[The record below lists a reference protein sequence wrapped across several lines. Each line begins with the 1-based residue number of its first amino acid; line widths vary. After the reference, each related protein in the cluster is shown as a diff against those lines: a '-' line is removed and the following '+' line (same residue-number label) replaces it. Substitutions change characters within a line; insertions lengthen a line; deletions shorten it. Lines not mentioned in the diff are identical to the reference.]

1 MTLYT
6 DSAPQTRFAFTGDPF
21 VDSLYS
27 EQDYFRT
34 KWSTVSGGKTA
45 ISYSFAF
52 LNGVASKFTS
62 DYGKEP
68 TATQHF
74 GVTNAQVPG
83 IDLAFQRW
91 ADVANV
97 SFTKVAETA
106 VGVVGDVRIA
116 FSSEVPSSFWGYT
129 KIYSDGQDPSQGD
142 IWIEP
147 GIKDGTFQ
155 PYTYDFVAMM
165 HEIGHALGLDHPFEG
180 TKIIPAGYDDARYT
194 IMSYTDPKG
203 VFYFQPG
210 ATEAQCIIV
219 TPGVYD
225 IAAVQNL
232 YGANMAFHTGN
243 DTYTFT
249 PDQPVYQTIW
259 DAGGIDTLDVS
270 AFIKGTSITLVP
282 GTYSQLA
289 YAKTTLDANIGIAF
303 KAIIENANGGHG
315 NDTIV
320 GNDAAN
326 QLRGNDGNDTI
337 SGGVGNDMIDGGAG
351 TDTENGQAG
360 DDTFVGG
367 TDTGNDSFNG
377 GDGLDTVTY
386 AAAKAGVMVNLLAG
400 TASGIDGGDT
410 VAIGTDTL
418 AGVEAIVGSGF
429 ADQITGSD
437 GADRLDGGAG
447 TDKLNGGAGNDV
459 LIGGKGDDALNG
471 GNGIDTASYV
481 GAAGAVT
488 VSLALAGAQDT
499 VGAGHDTLS
508 KIESL
513 IGSSFADTLTGNAGN
528 NRLDGGLGDDTLT
541 GGAGNDTYVV
551 DANDVVVEAVGG
563 GIDTE
568 ISTASNTVL
577 AANVENLTLASR
589 GVTATGNA
597 LANRIIGNASANVID
612 GGIGADIMT
621 GGAGNDSYVI
631 DNVGDRIVELA
642 GGGHDS
648 AVSSVSF
655 TLAAG
660 LDDLTLTGT
669 GDLNATGNADNNVI
683 IGNYGANLLRGGL
696 GDDQLWGKLG
706 ADTLRGEAGND
717 RIVGGA
723 GRDIMTGGTGSDS
736 FVFAGGD
743 FAGTSATTC
752 DLIMDFN
759 HAEGDK
765 IDLSAVDAN
774 TASAATNEAFAFIGS
789 DAFGHIAG
797 QLRVAVMTG
806 GVMLQGDTNGDGIAD
821 FWVRCD
827 GASTLVAGDLVL

>member
-6 DSAPQTRFAFTGDPF
+6 DSAPQTRFALTGDPF
-21 VDSLYS
+21 VDSLYDS
-27 EQDYFRT
+27 QAYFRT
-34 KWSTVSGGKTA
+34 KWSTVSGGKTT
-45 ISYSFAF
+45 ISYSFPF
-52 LNGVASKFTS
+52 LDGVASKFTS
-62 DYGKEP
+62 NYGKEP

-74 GVTNAQVPG
+74 GVTDAQVPG

-91 ADVANV
+91 ADVANL
-97 SFTKVAETA
+97 SFTKVPETA
-106 VGVVGDVRIA
+106 AGVVGDIRIA
-116 FSSEVPSSFWGYT
+116 FSSAVSSSFWGYT
-129 KIYSDGQDPSQGD
+129 KIYSDGTDPSQGD
-142 IWIEP
+142 VWIEP

-165 HEIGHALGLDHPFEG
+165 HEIGHALGLAHPFEG
-180 TKIIPAGYDDARYT
+180 NIIPAGYDDMRYT

-203 VFYFQPG
+203 DFYFKPG
-210 ATEAQCIIV
+210 SSDAQFIIL

-232 YGANMAFHTGN
+232 YGANMAFHAGN

-249 PDQPVYQTIW
+249 PDQPVYETIW

-270 AFIKGTSITLVP
+270 AFTKGTSITLVP

-289 YAKTTLDANIGIAF
+289 YDKTTLDANIGIAF
-303 KAIIENANGGHG
+303 KCIIENANGGHG

-337 SGGVGNDMIDGGAG
+337 SGGAGNDLIDGGAG
-351 TDTENGQAG
+351 ADTENGQAG
-360 DDTFVGG
+360 DDTFAAG

-377 GDGLDTVTY
+377 GDGLDTVNY
-386 AAAKAGVMVNLLAG
+386 AGAKAGVYVDLGAG
-400 TASGIDGGDT
+400 TASGIDAGDKA
-410 VAIGTDTL
+410 AIGTDTL
-418 AGVEAIVGSGF
+418 VSIERVIGSAS
-429 ADQITGSD
+429 ADQLTGSA
-437 GADRLDGGAG
+437 GADRLE
-447 TDKLNGGAGNDV
+447 GGAGNDTLLGGDGNDV
-459 LIGGKGDDALNG
+459 LVGGAGDDTLNG
-471 GNGIDTASYV
+471 GNGSDTASYA
-481 GAAGAVT
+481 GSTGAVS
-488 VSLALAGAQDT
+488 VSLALTGPQDT
-499 VGAGHDTLS
+499 LGAGHDTLA
-508 KIESL
+508 KIENL

-528 NRLDGGLGDDTLT
+528 NRLDGGLGDDTLI

-551 DANDVVVEAVGG
+551 DAKDVVVEAAGG
-563 GIDTE
+563 GTDTE
-568 ISTASNTVL
+568 ISSASNTVL
-577 AANVENLTLASR
+577 AANVENLTLAT
-589 GVTATGNA
+589 GGLNATGNE
-597 LANRIIGNASANVID
+597 LANKIIGNAAANLID
-612 GGIGADIMT
+612 GGAGADIMT

-655 TLAAG
+655 TLSAG
-660 LDDLTLTGT
+660 LEDLTLTGT
-669 GDLNATGNADNNVI
+669 ADLTAIGNADNNVI
-683 IGNYGANLLRGGL
+683 IGNDGANLLRGGL
-696 GDDQLWGKLG
+696 GDDQLWGKAG

-717 RIVGGA
+717 LIVGGA
-723 GRDIMTGGTGSDS
+723 GRDIMTGGAGSDT

-774 TASAATNEAFAFIGS
+774 AATAGVNDAFAFIGT

-797 QLRVAVMTG
+797 QLRVAVVTG
-806 GVMLQGDTNGDGIAD
+806 GVILQGDTNGDGIAD